1 MVLLLA
7 SAGVLLACV
16 IATFVAR
23 ARLWGARLRPAVPA
37 ATPPAEPLLYASY
50 RLRGRHSELVPVLA
64 DWSLRG
70 VLRVDRIG
78 PNLPAS
84 SRDRSSF
91 GPVWRFTVGN
101 AVASL
106 TSVEGI
112 LLVAMFGHVPRPGE
126 SITLERDDVEWR
138 ERVQTA
144 IVTAGRA
151 QREAFGTSAARY
163 GWLRALLVV
172 MLLASGLGVL
182 IGAAVEWPN
191 AFASLAVLFVADLV
205 VVAVAV
211 LVAVWPS
218 KPEAERRYLQQ
229 VGDLGAWART
239 TDSPIRELGGWAM
252 IWNLPE
258 PWPSVLPSEV
268 AHLVQMDRSFLR
280 GDFSDTVP
288 VSHTW

>member
-1 MVLLLA
+1 
-7 SAGVLLACV
+7 
-16 IATFVAR
+16 
-23 ARLWGARLRPAVPA
+23 
-37 ATPPAEPLLYASY
+37 
-50 RLRGRHSELVPVLA
+50 
-64 DWSLRG
+64 
-70 VLRVDRIG
+70 IG

-84 SRDRSSF
+84 SRDHSSF
-91 GPVWRFTVGN
+91 GPVWRFTVGT

-106 TSVEGI
+106 TSIEGI

-126 SITLERDDVEWR
+126 SITIERDDVEWR

-144 IVTAGRA
+144 IATAGRA
-151 QREAFGTSAARY
+151 QREAFGASAARY

-191 AFASLAVLFVADLV
+191 AFALLAVLFVAVLV

-211 LVAVWPS
+211 LVAVLPS

-229 VGDLGAWART
+229 VGDLGAWIRT

-258 PWPSVLPSEV
+258 PWPSVLPGEV
-268 AHLVQMDRSFLR
+268 AALVHMDR
-280 GDFSDTVP
+280 
-288 VSHTW
+288 